1 MRWVLI
7 RLDATMAQAYSAGRH
22 QRAMVSADTENA
34 EGPVLLGQRIPQ
46 HDLEDE
52 KDLNVSAK
60 GDKACQQI
68 PVQGRACTP
77 CLGWFQMLY
86 ATFGSFVPLG
96 MLVYGLQES
105 FAKSSGDF
113 ACKYYMMDVLKL
125 DGATM
130 GRLQTAAKVP
140 WDIKPVLGMC
150 SDALPLWGFHRTSY
164 LVSACVF
171 SSFLYLWVGFNAVS
185 ALGLYVCMT
194 GLNLSIAFA
203 DLVIDATAASLAKDH
218 PKEASD
224 MQAAFNIAQA
234 LGGMAASSIKGYL
247 VAVLGSRG
255 TMMSN
260 VFCAVAV
267 FIPAIRRWLPEEQL
281 LSGHCTP
288 KLSQFRRNSSITAVA
303 IFLSVVA
310 VGLSLSQ
317 IFLQEWRT
325 RALVTLFC
333 CIVVTISAYKAMRKI
348 SPFLA
353 NTGMLLFWRAVLQ
366 PGLGEAMFVWMS
378 KDEEGPRFSPQLM
391 GLADCFGQAGFLL
404 GVVVYNRFLR
414 TWKYRRIFLVG
425 QIMVVASQVLD
436 FILVMRW
443 NQALGIPD
451 VLFFLGDS
459 TFEEAVVKTFYV
471 PLVVLAYKVCPSNL
485 EGTIFSLI
493 SLNCIGVSSGKYL
506 GITLCEVWG
515 IVDGNFDHLPHG
527 VVSKA
532 LVRLLPI
539 PLILMLSPDLT
550 PDDPI
555 PQDPH
560 AHSQQN

>member
-1 MRWVLI
+1 MGDLRGMSSWAPTSVLSGKN
-7 RLDATMAQAYSAGRH
+7 RS
-22 QRAMVSADTENA
+22 
-34 EGPVLLGQRIPQ
+34 
-46 HDLEDE
+46 
-52 KDLNVSAK
+52 
-60 GDKACQQI
+60 
-68 PVQGRACTP
+68 
-77 CLGWFQMLY
+77 
-86 ATFGSFVPLG
+86 LG
-96 MLVYGLQES
+96 MGQSLASRHRHGITINQRG
-105 FAKSSGDF
+105 SGGVRNVLRSMVGRGEGHASAYPAQPKTQTDLLDLGE
-113 ACKYYMMDVLKL
+113 AGGNYYMMDVLKL

-171 SSFLYLWVGFNAVS
+171 SSFLYLWVGFNA
-185 ALGLYVCMT
+185 
-194 GLNLSIAFA
+194 
-203 DLVIDATAASLAKDH
+203 
-218 PKEASD
+218 
-224 MQAAFNIAQA
+224 A

-459 TFEEAVVKTFYV
+459 TFDHAVAKTFYV

-485 EGTIFSLI
+485 EGTIFSTLI
-493 SLNCIGVSSGKYL
+493 SLNNIGRFLCVVVDQKQSTGGFWQGVRGGLKHVGNALNHAGKLNQVDHPLSAGGLAQARQLRQQIAALASDSQPSQALRSSYR
-506 GITLCEVWG
+506 
-515 IVDGNFDHLPHG
+515 
-527 VVSKA
+527 S
-532 LVRLLPI
+532 RR
-539 PLILMLSPDLT
+539 
-550 PDDPI
+550 
-555 PQDPH
+555 
-560 AHSQQN
+560 